1 MKFLYT
7 NEKGGKIGHVTAYG
21 PIAAVKIA
29 KILKICCTVGCALI
43 VLQHLVQGPIITGYG
58 KNYLKCI
65 TKPNSFFTDVLFS
78 IRRVGGK

>member
-43 VLQHLVQGPIITGYG
+43 VLQQKSCYISIFII
-58 KNYLKCI
+58 L
-65 TKPNSFFTDVLFS
+65 
-78 IRRVGGK
+78 GGLDT

>member
-43 VLQHLVQGPIITGYG
+43 VLQHSNHKERPWI
-58 KNYLKCI
+58 YLI
-65 TKPNSFFTDVLFS
+65 DFQAA
-78 IRRVGGK
+78 

>member
-43 VLQHLVQGPIITGYG
+43 VLQQISFI
-58 KNYLKCI
+58 LKLTAQLCHS
-65 TKPNSFFTDVLFS
+65 PL
-78 IRRVGGK
+78 

>member
-43 VLQHLVQGPIITGYG
+43 VLQQGGPVPQI
-58 KNYLKCI
+58 
-65 TKPNSFFTDVLFS
+65 FFKISKYHIKTEFF
-78 IRRVGGK
+78 

>member
-43 VLQHLVQGPIITGYG
+43 VLQHLVVSEMTVPKWDFQEWKG
-58 KNYLKCI
+58 LK
-65 TKPNSFFTDVLFS
+65 KQDKL
-78 IRRVGGK
+78 G